1 MKKLLF
7 TNMEGMFYNSAF
19 NQPIGDWDVS
29 NVTNMQQ
36 MFYDN
41 GAFNEDLSN
50 WNVSSVNE
58 CVFFNYNTPQWTLP
72 KPNLDPSC
80 LE

>member
-1 MKKLLF
+1 MLM
-7 TNMEGMFYNSAF
+7 TSF
-19 NQPIGDWDVS
+19 NQ
-29 NVTNMQQ
+29 
-36 MFYDN
+36 
-41 GAFNEDLSN
+41 DLSN

-58 CVFFNYNTPQWTLP
+58 CGGFNYNTPQWTLP

>member
-1 MKKLLF
+1 MG
-7 TNMEGMFYNSAF
+7 GMFGNAIAF

-29 NVTNMQQ
+29 NVTDMGG
-36 MFYDN
+36 MFFGFDVVTS
-41 GAFNEDLSN
+41 FNQDLSN

>member
-1 MKKLLF
+1 MF
-7 TNMEGMFYNSAF
+7 TCYSF

-29 NVTNMQQ
+29 NV
-36 MFYDN
+36 
-41 GAFNEDLSN
+41 GELSN
-50 WNVSSVNE
+50 MFRDAISFNQNLSTWNIDNVYE
-58 CVFFNYNTPQWTLP
+58 CYNFNLNTPQWTLP

>member
-1 MKKLLF
+1 MG
-7 TNMEGMFYNSAF
+7 NMFSLNGTF

-29 NVTNMQQ
+29 SVTVMNG
-36 MFYDN
+36 MFYN
-41 GAFNEDLSN
+41 ATSFNQDLSS
-50 WNVSSVNE
+50 WDVSSISECDGFNVS
-58 CVFFNYNTPQWTLP
+58 TPQWTLP